1 MKHLRPIAVLLGLLL
16 SSAAFAGPV
25 SVRLETPDGKSY
37 PGMLYSHEA
46 GSVIFEPAGTTSR
59 VRLPD
64 AQVAFIKFEMDEKEE
79 ARAADLF
86 AAGNYRELEAL
97 LNGLLSPALPYIMF
111 PSNLTSDFRQWIIA
125 AYWIGNYERV
135 NTLTRILTQLPD
147 KALTNDVRF
156 YRGLALLETGDFQT
170 VETFLKSPE
179 AVDIYPADSIARRY
193 IDARLLQK
201 NKEYTP
207 AIRKAALLMVE
218 LHRADANW
226 MPPVELLC
234 AELYF
239 QLKMPES
246 AKAVLAD
253 INEFYSDPQIQKKA
267 AAIAASN

>member
-1 MKHLRPIAVLLGLLL
+1 MKNLRPTAVLLCLLL
-16 SSAAFAGPV
+16 SFAAFAGPV

-37 PGMLYSHEA
+37 PGTLYSHEA

-64 AQVAFIKFEMDEKEE
+64 SQISLIKFEIDEKEE

-86 AAGNYRELEAL
+86 AAGKYRELEVL

-125 AYWIGNYERV
+125 AYWTGDYERV
-135 NTLTRILTQLPD
+135 STLARILAPLPD
-147 KALTNDVRF
+147 GELTHDVRF
-156 YRGLALLETGDFQT
+156 YGGLALLETGDFQT
-170 VETFLKSPE
+170 LETFLKSPE
-179 AVDIYPADSIARRY
+179 AADIYPADSIARRY

-218 LHRADANW
+218 LNRADADW
-226 MPPVELLC
+226 MPRVELLC

-246 AKAVLAD
+246 AKAVLAY